1 MKQPSAELEYNI
13 WEPGNYKLSRHVKHK
28 PVSKGS
34 TNKKSYVLKEIF
46 HYSSLHIESYSRV
59 FSASFMTQINFLQS
73 LERVDWIWLKSL
85 HIPSKNGV
93 NSSYKNNTNW
103 NL

>member
-46 HYSSLHIESYSRV
+46 HYSSLHIVIFQGV
-59 FSASFMTQINFLQS
+59 FCIFYDT
-73 LERVDWIWLKSL
+73 D
-85 HIPSKNGV
+85 
-93 NSSYKNNTNW
+93 
-103 NL
+103 